1 MEEVFGIAP
10 PAAAKKESKG
20 APAAAKGKAEKN
32 IALIDV
38 KRSNNVAIAMARL
51 RLPDGEIKARVCDGP
66 PLSLEQVSALLS
78 AMPTAEELETVR
90 EFSGERESLGRVE
103 QLFLCLGEVDRLGL
117 RLNCLQAATAR
128 PTEEKKA
135 RKEKTRRS
143 RRGGG
148 GGG

>member
-78 AMPTAEELETVR
+78 A
-90 EFSGERESLGRVE
+90 SLSV
-103 QLFLCLGEVDRLGL
+103 QLWPRLSVQPL
-117 RLNCLQAATAR
+117 MHPPA
-128 PTEEKKA
+128 
-135 RKEKTRRS
+135 
-143 RRGGG
+143 
-148 GGG
+148 